1 VFANESI
8 EHHDRQNCST
18 KYFFQIG
25 LFVIASSSGN
35 TGDFTS
41 YA

>member
-8 EHHDRQNCST
+8 EHHDRQNCS
-18 KYFFQIG
+18 KNYFFQIG
-25 LFVIASSSGN
+25 LFVIAGSKGN